1 MNNLKQLSPPEIKV
15 AAKELILNGYT
26 TRKVEEILGI
36 DHSTAARYAE
46 APIEEEQQQFATVFD
61 AYIKDQK
68 AKGINIVYKRLLELV
83 PKERRIDQVVKAGE
97 FLEGKS
103 NKGIEVQVNNQVNS
117 IEFYTDEDKTPPET
131 TGSSGGQTP
140 V

>member
-1 MNNLKQLSPPEIKV
+1 MNLKELSPPELKV

-36 DHSTAARYAE
+36 DHVTASRYAD
-46 APIEEEQQQFATVFD
+46 APIPEEMKQFETIFD
-61 AYIKDQK
+61 NYIKEQK

-97 FLEGKS
+97 FLEGKQQGVVQQFNIGS
-103 NKGIEVQVNNQVNS
+103 EMGVKFEKG
-117 IEFYTDEDKTPPET
+117 
-131 TGSSGGQTP
+131 
-140 V
+140 